1 MLERFHGLIQR
12 LVLGGALGRSIIGKL
27 TEREICIIK
36 LAPCMSILG
45 IDIVLCVNS
54 IE

>member
-1 MLERFHGLIQR
+1 MLERLHGLIQR

-27 TEREICIIK
+27 AGREICITK
-36 LAPCMSILG
+36 LAPCMNILG
-45 IDIVLCVNS
+45 IDIAFCVIS